1 MYINARE
8 QDLIFGLTITPGEGV
23 EDITAR
29 MVATGEQMPTPGT
42 GPAAPSDKLALDT
55 SGTVSEETVEPLI
68 GDAGGSF
75 KVGSAVWYK
84 SPWLWGGVVLL
95 AAAAATA
102 VVWSRR
108 TAR

>member
-1 MYINARE
+1 MYLNVNQ
-8 QDLIFGLTITPGEGV
+8 QDVIFGLTITPGEGV
-23 EDITAR
+23 EDVTAQYI
-29 MVATGEQMPTPGT
+29 ASGEQPPVPGL
-42 GPAAPSDKLALDT
+42 GPAAPSDKPLPDA
-55 SGTVSEETVEPLI
+55 GTVSEETVEPLI

>member
-1 MYINARE
+1 MYLDVNQ

-23 EDITAR
+23 EDITAQFIESG
-29 MVATGEQMPTPGT
+29 AQMPTPGL
-42 GPAAPSDKLALDT
+42 GPAAPSDKPMLDT
-55 SGTVSEETVEPLI
+55 GTVSEETVEPLI
-68 GDAGGSF
+68 GDAGGTF

-84 SPWLWGGVVLL
+84 SPWLWGGAALL
-95 AAAAATA
+95 LAAAATA

>member
-1 MYINARE
+1 MYLKVNK

-23 EDITAR
+23 EDITAQYI
-29 MVATGEQMPTPGT
+29 ASGEGMPTPGP
-42 GPAAPSDKLALDT
+42 GPAAPSDKPAPE
-55 SGTVSEETVEPLI
+55 GMVSEENVAPLI
-68 GDAGGSF
+68 GDAGGTF
-75 KVGSAVWYK
+75 KVGSSTWYK

-108 TAR
+108 TTR

>member
-1 MYINARE
+1 MYLNVNQ

-23 EDITAR
+23 EDVTAQYI
-29 MVATGEQMPTPGT
+29 ASGEGMPTPGP

-75 KVGSAVWYK
+75 KVGSATWYK
-84 SPWLWGGVVLL
+84 SPWLWGGAVLL
-95 AAAAATA
+95 VAAAATA